1 MHLDGKGNLIFRNGE
16 GLDIEHAK
24 VIDHAFH
31 PTPSPRSIDRSSEE
45 TWERRRIAK
54 AMIDAGLTPTRK
66 DINDS
71 DARPLT
77 SRVEDFVRGGPYGT
91 DTLVIRKDE
100 LKQVRTELDGPL
112 DYNSILQRWHSEGQ
126 NSRAAQELLGEI
138 AGLEA
143 QVEPVKTNS

>member
-16 GLDIEHAK
+16 GLDIERAK

-31 PTPSPRSIDRSSEE
+31 PTPFPRSIDQSSDE

-66 DINDS
+66 DIKNS

-77 SRVEDFVRGGPYGT
+77 IRVEDFVRGGPYGT
-91 DTLVIRKDE
+91 DTLVIRHDE
-100 LKQVRTELDGPL
+100 LERVVSELNGPL

-126 NSRAAQELLGEI
+126 NSRTAQELLGEI
-138 AGLEA
+138 TGLEA
-143 QVEPVKTNS
+143 QVEPVETNS